1 MIVKTTDSYKFDSQN
16 SKLNPITTIDGI
28 NYYETAE
35 LEEGLIEV
43 QNTKESLMQAVEEAK
58 TQKIAELNKTC
69 DALIKQFKSS
79 ATGEERIYDADIE
92 DQLNITAIVMVG
104 VDSYFRCSK
113 DGINKENVSH
123 SAEQMK
129 QVFADGLK
137 FKSQV
142 IGICGVLKAFVDSQT
157 SVDTIKSI
165 NWGWFNTDTMSI
177 ADPNEPEH
185 PPIEDPA
192 NPANTDNQE

>member
-16 SKLNPITTIDGI
+16 SKLKPITTIDGVS
-28 NYYETAE
+28 YYETDE
-35 LEEGLIEV
+35 LEEGLEAV
-43 QNTKESLMQAVEEAK
+43 QNTKESLLQALEEAK
-58 TQKIAELNKTC
+58 SQKILELNKTC
-69 DALIKQFKSS
+69 DTLIKQFKSS

-92 DQLNITAIVMVG
+92 DQLNITAIVMAG

-142 IGICGVLKAFVDSQT
+142 IGICGILKAFVDSQT
-157 SVDTIKSI
+157 SVDTIKTI
-165 NWGWFNTDTMSI
+165 NWGWFNADTMTI

-192 NPANTDNQE
+192 NTDNQE

>member
-1 MIVKTTDSYKFDSQN
+1 MIVKTTDSYKFKDSN
-16 SKLNPITTIDGI
+16 ESKLQYITTIDGI
-28 NYYETAE
+28 SYYETEE
-35 LEEGLIEV
+35 LEDGLEAVDFTREALEGKV
-43 QNTKESLMQAVEEAK
+43 TEAK
-58 TQKIAELNKTC
+58 SSKIEELNRTC
-69 DALIKQFKSS
+69 DTLIKQFKSS

-92 DQLNITAIVMVG
+92 DQLNITAIVMAG

-137 FKSQV
+137 YKSQV
-142 IGICGVLKAFVDSQT
+142 IGVCGILKAFVDSQT
-157 SVDTIKSI
+157 SVDTIKTI
-165 NWGWFNTDTMSI
+165 NWGWFNAETMTI

-192 NPANTDNQE
+192 NTDNQE